1 MLKKPTRLSLTICLT
16 LIFSQRN
23 TASVTVTTSAQTPFL
38 VQLAVN
44 EANEGKNKNS
54 TLLASSLSLMAQG
67 MSPAKAASMYLAVAI
82 VANNL
87 NHHNTA
93 NLCLIKALDLALST
107 KDPILLNSIQAGA
120 QKLGNSDIANQ
131 CKKALDLANFTSNL
145 NNITTNAKGTAQTVK
160 EFTQNAIDELLN

>member
-1 MLKKPTRLSLTICLT
+1 MLPKPSKLSLTIFLT
-16 LIFSQRN
+16 LIFAQRN

-44 EANEGKNKNS
+44 EANAGKNKNS
-54 TLLASSLSLMAQG
+54 TLFASSLSLIAQG
-67 MSPAKAASMYLAVAI
+67 MSPAKAVSMYLAIAI

-87 NHHNTA
+87 GYNNA
-93 NLCLIKALDLALST
+93 ASLCLVKALDLALNT
-107 KDPILLNSIQAGA
+107 KDPVLLNSIQAGA

-145 NNITTNAKGTAQTVK
+145 DEMTTNAKGTAQTIK
-160 EFTQNAIDELLN
+160 EFTQNAIAELFD